1 MNGQTAMQMTF
12 DEIIYDADMPDSMFA
27 MPEVSAPADTTGS
40 K

>member
-12 DEIIYDADMPDSMFA
+12 DEITYDTDMPDSMFQ
-27 MPEVSAPADTTGS
+27 MPEVSAPSDSTGS